1 MVFTMAPRN
10 TFIYTKLKKM
20 SCCGIEHFAETHT
33 RYLLGGC
40 DAIMQNSRSIYSSRP
55 SATCPAESLT
65 CATRAEIILQFC
77 ATRDKL
83 ELPNAFRRWA
93 PKNDAEPFAPQAVFF
108 SGVFFFAAGSPFFVR
123 LFSRQHRAWFYKYF
137 YHCCTGRF
145 GVNSL

>member
-1 MVFTMAPRN
+1 
-10 TFIYTKLKKM
+10 M

-93 PKNDAEPFAPQAVFF
+93 SKNDAEPFAPQAVFF
-108 SGVFFFAAGSPFFVR
+108 QGYFSSPPAHLFLFGCFRGSIARGFTNIFTTAAPVVLG
-123 LFSRQHRAWFYKYF
+123 
-137 YHCCTGRF
+137 
-145 GVNSL
+145 